1 MGILSDCRISHVQ
14 LTTLLTFLITNMR
27 RPSFVSTCSLEIRME
42 TRFPDRIG
50 SNDAVDAGFPSS
62 KNTPLSLNRPEPNTR
77 LTLPPFYPS
86 SRAAYEAKTGI
97 DLEAIHSGSRVA
109 QVLVNPLGKFPGCHH
124 LRRSPEPI
132 VPVYPGTR
140 TFRFFVCVRYNRWR
154 EALPN

>member
-1 MGILSDCRISHVQ
+1 
-14 LTTLLTFLITNMR
+14 
-27 RPSFVSTCSLEIRME
+27 ME

-109 QVLVNPLGKFPGCHH
+109 QVLVNPWVNSQDATTCAEAQNQSSLF
-124 LRRSPEPI
+124 
-132 VPVYPGTR
+132 TR
-140 TFRFFVCVRYNRWR
+140 VQG
-154 EALPN
+154 P